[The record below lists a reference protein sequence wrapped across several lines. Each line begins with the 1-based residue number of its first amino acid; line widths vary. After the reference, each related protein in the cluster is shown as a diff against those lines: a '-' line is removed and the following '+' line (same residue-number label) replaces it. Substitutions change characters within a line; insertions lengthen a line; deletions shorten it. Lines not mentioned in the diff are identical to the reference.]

1 VTLARLLLT
10 EDEVPN
16 CKLATL
22 ADFFGAPAL
31 PRHRALADAR
41 ATATVLAAL
50 LDRLSA
56 TGIRTLAQL
65 SAAERAAAHRPAAH
79 LSAAAAQ
86 GPQPGR

>member
-1 VTLARLLLT
+1 M
-10 EDEVPN
+10 D
-16 CKLATL
+16 
-22 ADFFGAPAL
+22 
-31 PRHRALADAR
+31 
-41 ATATVLAAL
+41 VLAAL
-50 LDRLSA
+50 LDRLAA